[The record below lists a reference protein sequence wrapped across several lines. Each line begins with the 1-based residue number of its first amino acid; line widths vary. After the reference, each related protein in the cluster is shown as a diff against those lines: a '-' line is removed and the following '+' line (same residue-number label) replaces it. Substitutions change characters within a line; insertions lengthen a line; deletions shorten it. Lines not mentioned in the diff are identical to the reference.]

1 MQFNSIRIFCYSSKQ
16 LHLPI
21 SRLRHDGEGVFWV
34 LLELDI
40 ADVSGSIILTL
51 PSGGGEITI
60 SVVFGVV
67 EAIEQLLED

>member
-21 SRLRHDGEGVFWV
+21 SRLRHDGEGVLWV

-51 PSGGGEITI
+51 PSGGGKITI

-67 EAIEQLLED
+67 EAIEQLLDD